1 MEVKKVEKQRNYS
14 LDLLRVI
21 AILMIIIFHVCYKA
35 LIFNNLSEFNK
46 LIVAFFLHFGEI
58 GVNLFMLITGFF
70 LYKSNSSKTTK
81 IIRLIYDIWFYFIL
95 NIILCA
101 IVKGGYGVTLSTFF
115 PISLGYFWYVTC
127 YICIL
132 IFSPYLNLL
141 TKNLEQ
147 KDYRR
152 LLIISLIILSVI
164 PTISGLAVA
173 SVENGPVYSR
183 FIWLIFMYFLG
194 AYISKYQESDRLLK
208 NDREFFIKLNIFS
221 SFLAIIFIFI
231 FKYLSFSF
239 MPKVPMFYMWPP
251 NSIVV
256 FLMSVSLFII
266 FVKTNLTKKT
276 KVIKF
281 IEKISQHTLGIYLLH
296 DAPYNYLILADCFIW
311 FQGFSTSKNLVF
323 LIALITIFVF
333 AVSLIV
339 SIIKKFTTD
348 RLYQVIFDKIEQ
360 KLKKSLNSSH
370 L

>member
-21 AILMIIIFHVCYKA
+21 AILMIIIFHVCCKA
-35 LIFNNLSEFNK
+35 LIFNNLSGFNK

-70 LYKSNSSKTTK
+70 LYKNNSSKTTK

-115 PISLGYFWYVTC
+115 PTSLGYFWYITC

-132 IFSPYLNLL
+132 IFSPYFNLL
-141 TKNLEQ
+141 IKNLEQ

-194 AYISKYQESDRLLK
+194 AYISKYQESDHLLK

-231 FKYLSFSF
+231 FKYLSVSF

-256 FLMSVSLFII
+256 FLIII

-281 IEKISQHTLGIYLLH
+281 IEKNSQHTLGIYLLH
-296 DAPYNYLILADCFIW
+296 DAPYNYLIFADCFIW

-323 LIALITIFVF
+323 VIVLITILVF
-333 AVSLIV
+333 TVSLIV
-339 SIIKKFTTD
+339 SIIKKFTAD
-348 RLYQVIFDKIEQ
+348 RLYQVIFDNIEQ
-360 KLKKSLNSSH
+360 KLKKSLNPSH

>member
-1 MEVKKVEKQRNYS
+1 MEVKKVEKQRNCS

-21 AILMIIIFHVCYKA
+21 AILMIIIFHFCYKA
-35 LIFNNLSEFNK
+35 LIFNNLSGFNK

-101 IVKGGYGVTLSTFF
+101 IVKDGYGVTLSTFF
-115 PISLGYFWYVTC
+115 PTSLGYFWYVTC

-141 TKNLEQ
+141 IKNLEQ

-183 FIWLIFMYFLG
+183 FIWLILC
-194 AYISKYQESDRLLK
+194 
-208 NDREFFIKLNIFS
+208 IFS
-221 SFLAIIFIFI
+221 
-231 FKYLSFSF
+231 
-239 MPKVPMFYMWPP
+239 VPTFQ
-251 NSIVV
+251 N
-256 FLMSVSLFII
+256 
-266 FVKTNLTKKT
+266 
-276 KVIKF
+276 IKRA
-281 IEKISQHTLGIYLLH
+281 TIY
-296 DAPYNYLILADCFIW
+296 
-311 FQGFSTSKNLVF
+311 
-323 LIALITIFVF
+323 
-333 AVSLIV
+333 
-339 SIIKKFTTD
+339 
-348 RLYQVIFDKIEQ
+348 
-360 KLKKSLNSSH
+360 
-370 L
+370 

>member
-81 IIRLIYDIWFYFIL
+81 IIRLIYDI
-95 NIILCA
+95 ILCV
-101 IVKGGYGVTLSTFF
+101 IVKGSYAVTLSTFF
-115 PISLGYFWYVTC
+115 PTSLGYFWYVTC

-141 TKNLEQ
+141 IKNLEQ

-164 PTISGLAVA
+164 PTISGLAIA
-173 SVENGPVYSR
+173 NVENGQVYSR

-208 NDREFFIKLNIFS
+208 NDREFFIKFNILS
-221 SFLAIIFIFI
+221 SFFAIIFIFI
-231 FKYLSFSF
+231 FKYLSVSF

-251 NSIVV
+251 NSIIV

-266 FVKTNLTKKT
+266 FVKTNLIKKT
-276 KVIKF
+276 KAIKF

-296 DAPYNYLILADCFIW
+296 DAPYNYLIFADYFIW

-323 LIALITIFVF
+323 LIILITILVFVI
-333 AVSLIV
+333 SLIV
-339 SIIKKFTTD
+339 SIIKKFTAD
-348 RLYQVIFDKIEQ
+348 RLYQMIFDKIEQ
-360 KLKKSLNSSH
+360 KLKKSLNSSN